1 MHGVT
6 LFGIT
11 MRVNYNCFKGQGHSK
26 NRISFVATNKYFTLS
41 RVSYRF
47 LVSKV
52 APILM
57 KTHLKVAKVHR
68 HFE

>member
-26 NRISFVATNKYFTLS
+26 NRISFVATKKYFTLS

-47 LVSKV
+47 FSFQSFSDLNENPLKSRQS
-52 APILM
+52 APPL
-57 KTHLKVAKVHR
+57 
-68 HFE
+68 